1 MREIKNELNL
11 KNVQNDSGH
20 NENVIALYKNEIDSL
35 RSGIYFLR
43 ANIIKMHKYN
53 FLLL

>member
-20 NENVIALYKNEIDSL
+20 NENIIALYKNEIDSL
-35 RSGIYFLR
+35 RSGICFLR
-43 ANIIKMHKYN
+43 ANIIKMHNYN